1 MSNAFDMSWETIYQN
16 GHAQNYPWDSVI
28 SFYFQ
33 YRSLFGASPRVL
45 EVGCGTGSNIRAL
58 ASEGAIVTGIDGS
71 ETAIADAKKRFE
83 QEGVEGDLSV
93 QDFTQVSYPPD
104 SFEMAIDR
112 GALYCCA
119 KEDARKVVQ
128 MIADSMVKGGVFFMQ
143 IYGKKHSYYSYAQ
156 EGPDGANRE
165 ALVAAGAFGTFYS
178 EEELRSLFS
187 EDWELL
193 AFDESV
199 RVSHIDE
206 FVYSDFNV
214 VAKKR

>member
-1 MSNAFDMSWETIYQN
+1 MSNAFDMSWETVYQN

-33 YRSLFGASPRVL
+33 YRSLFKTAPRIL

-58 ASEGAIVTGIDGS
+58 AGEGAVVTGIDGS
-71 ETAIADAKKRFE
+71 KTAIEDAKKRFE
-83 QEGVEGDLSV
+83 QAGVDGDLSV
-93 QDFTQVSYPPD
+93 QDFTQASYPPD

-119 KEDARKVVQ
+119 KEEARKVVQ

-143 IYGKKHSYYSYAQ
+143 IYSKKHSFYTYAHD
-156 EGPDGANRE
+156 GPDDVDHE
-165 ALVAAGAFGTFYS
+165 SLVAAGAYGTFYS

-187 EDWELL
+187 DDWELL
-193 AFDESV
+193 TFDESV
-199 RVSHIDE
+199 RVSHIDD

-214 VAKKR
+214 VVKKK

>member
-1 MSNAFDMSWETIYQN
+1 
-16 GHAQNYPWDSVI
+16 
-28 SFYFQ
+28 
-33 YRSLFGASPRVL
+33 
-45 EVGCGTGSNIRAL
+45 
-58 ASEGAIVTGIDGS
+58 
-71 ETAIADAKKRFE
+71 
-83 QEGVEGDLSV
+83 
-93 QDFTQVSYPPD
+93 
-104 SFEMAIDR
+104 
-112 GALYCCA
+112 
-119 KEDARKVVQ
+119 
-128 MIADSMVKGGVFFMQ
+128 MVKGGVFFMQ